1 MGFPIGYFCSI
12 RSNLL
17 ASAQICQLFENELM
31 STLKRLKETNY
42 DFTARIRSAE
52 HFNFKRYS
60 IERGNLKKKIRF
72 LT

>member
-17 ASAQICQLFENELM
+17 ASAQICQLFGNELM
-31 STLKRLKETNY
+31 STLKRLKEKNY
-42 DFTARIRSAE
+42 DFIARIRSAE
-52 HFNFKRYS
+52 HFNFKHYS
-60 IERGNLKKKIRF
+60 IERGNLKKMRF

>member
-31 STLKRLKETNY
+31 STLKRSKETNY
-42 DFTARIRSAE
+42 DFIAMIRSAE
-52 HFNFKRYS
+52 HFNFKRNS
-60 IERGNLKKKIRF
+60 IERGNLKKYDF
-72 LT
+72 